1 MDYNSLG
8 LKCGIEI
15 HQQLKGRKLFSNMY
29 SNLNSNEPDRTI
41 KRNLRKS
48 SNEYGKED
56 AAAKYQSKKNLDY
69 LYQIHNNSTSLVE
82 IDEEPPKIIS
92 KSALET
98 AIKVSKIL
106 NCEIIPAVQIMRKT
120 VIDGSNTSGFQRTGI
135 VGINGYI
142 NTSKG
147 KVTINSVIIEEDS
160 ARRVSE
166 TKESVTFRLDRLGIP
181 LIEITTGPD
190 MKDPD
195 HVLEVAKKIGMILRS
210 TNEVM
215 RGIGTIRQDVNI
227 SINNTNRVE
236 LKGVQDINSI
246 SKIIDKEILRQI
258 EEIKINRKEDSHVRN
273 IKSDFTSKYLRPMP
287 GSSRMYPETD
297 LPIIKLTKNYID
309 SLNMPILI
317 EDRINNYIKLGINQE
332 ISKKLANSNKTELF
346 EKINYKED
354 YTLLAT
360 TLIDTLK
367 EVRRK
372 LKLENL
378 DFPDEPI
385 IRIFELLSKNKIT
398 KKSINV
404 LIERFCKGEIIEDIY
419 AEYKPISDSELKN
432 IITEI
437 IEKSPDLSMGAIMG
451 AIMKETSGRADGKKV
466 SKIIQDINLK

>member
-82 IDEEPPKIIS
+82 LDEEPPKIIS

-309 SLNMPILI
+309 SLNIPVLI
-317 EDRINNYIKLGINQE
+317 EDRINNYIKLGINEE

-378 DFPDEPI
+378 EFPDEPI

-432 IITEI
+432 IITRI
-437 IEKSPDLSMGAIMG
+437 IEKSPDLTMGAIMG

-466 SKIIQDINLK
+466 SKIIRDIKLK

>member
-29 SNLNSNEPDRTI
+29 SNLNSNDPDRTI

-82 IDEEPPKIIS
+82 LDEEPPKIIS

-309 SLNMPILI
+309 SLNIPVLI
-317 EDRINNYIKLGINQE
+317 EDRINNYIKLGINEE

-378 DFPDEPI
+378 EFPDEPI

-419 AEYKPISDSELKN
+419 DEYKPISDSELKN
-432 IITEI
+432 IITRI
-437 IEKSPDLSMGAIMG
+437 IEKSPDLTMGAIMG

-466 SKIIQDINLK
+466 SKIIRDIKLK

>member
-309 SLNMPILI
+309 SLNMPIII

>member
-29 SNLNSNEPDRTI
+29 SNLTSNDPDRTI

-82 IDEEPPKIIS
+82 LDEEPPKIIS

-317 EDRINNYIKLGINQE
+317 EDRINNYIKLGINEE

>member
-15 HQQLKGRKLFSNMY
+15 HQQLKGRKLFSNVD
-29 SNLNSNEPDRTI
+29 SKLNSNNPDRKI

-56 AAAKYQSKKNLDY
+56 VAAQYQSKKNLDY
-69 LYQIHNNSTSLVE
+69 FYEIHNNSTSLVE
-82 IDEEPPKIIS
+82 LDEEPPKLIS

-147 KVTINSVIIEEDS
+147 KVSINSVIIEEDS
-160 ARRVSE
+160 ARRISE
-166 TKESVTFRLDRLGIP
+166 TKDSVTFRLDRLGIP

-227 SINNTNRVE
+227 SIKNTNRVE

-246 SKIIDKEILRQI
+246 TKIIDNEISRQM
-258 EEIKINRKEDSHVRN
+258 EEIKINRKESSHVRN

-297 LPIIKLTKNYID
+297 LPLIRISKKYID
-309 SLNMPILI
+309 SLEIPVLI
-317 EDRINNYIKLGINQE
+317 EDRINNYMKLGINEE
-332 ISKKLANSNKTELF
+332 ISKKLANSDKTELF
-346 EKINYKED
+346 DKINYKED

-367 EVRRK
+367 EVKRK
-372 LKLENL
+372 LRLENL
-378 DFPDEPI
+378 EFPDDLI
-385 IRIFELLSKNKIT
+385 IKIFELLSKNKIT
-398 KKSINV
+398 KKSISP
-404 LIERFCKGEIIEDIY
+404 LIERFCKGELIEEIY
-419 AEYKPISDSELKN
+419 MEYKPISDSELKTT
-432 IITEI
+432 ITKILE
-437 IEKSPDLSMGAIMG
+437 ENPDMTTGAIMG
-451 AIMKETSGRADGKKV
+451 LIMKETSGKADGKKV
-466 SKIIQDINLK
+466 SIIIQDLRSK